1 MIFEVPSVSIVSPT
15 SAVLPRRD
23 DDGGDVAFCKNCINV
38 CLVCDASSDYFQVG
52 VSERFCHSLGTA
64 AALRLG
70 HLARRAS
77 QGNDP
82 LSTLERLISD
92 LCTSQTTRP
101 KTATFMSS
109 ARAAERAR
117 VAERSPGAACN
128 GAKAAALAASKLA
141 MNTRMFP
148 YTATS
153 PKT

>member
-38 CLVCDASSDYFQVG
+38 FLICDASSDYFQVG

-101 KTATFMSS
+101 ENGHLHVERQSS
-109 ARAAERAR
+109 RTGTGGRTQPR
-117 VAERSPGAACN
+117 RRMQRRKGSGA
-128 GAKAAALAASKLA
+128 GS
-141 MNTRMFP
+141 
-148 YTATS
+148 
-153 PKT
+153 